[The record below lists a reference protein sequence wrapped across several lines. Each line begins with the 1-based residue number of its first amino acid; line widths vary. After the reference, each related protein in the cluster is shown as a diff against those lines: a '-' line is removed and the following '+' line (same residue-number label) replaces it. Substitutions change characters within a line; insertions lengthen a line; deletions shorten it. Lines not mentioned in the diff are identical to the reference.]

1 VALFPG
7 AAGFLLHRQALQR
20 DDVHVLVI
28 GEAREWETVEYV
40 ADAMVARQT
49 KALVIIGHISV
60 RTGGNGGVRALAR
73 GLRHG
78 SAVEFVPAADAFW
91 QPR

>member
-28 GEAREWETVEYV
+28 ETVEYV